1 MTERPFPPATDSGGG
16 REWKLRTGGP
26 QRLGPRR
33 QRRQQRRGGAG
44 LSGERVRRGEPPF
57 LCPGPQCT
65 PGPSCRS
72 CVQQVLHT
80 CTGFTNKDPA
90 LLKADHPFFCYENS
104 ALASLSFC
112 LNHLVL
118 TAEGSGRENESSLSS
133 PPPPLPTA
141 QLAVGAHC
149 PGRLQ

>member
-33 QRRQQRRGGAG
+33 RRRRGGAG

-90 LLKADHPFFCYENS
+90 LLKADHPFFVMKTP
-104 ALASLSFC
+104 LLPLSFC